1 MVLAPIPQS
10 KNTITVLTTINENCR
25 VGMKP
30 SVFEFSSYR
39 VLSRR
44 WESSFIPFLFSS
56 HVFCSPPRPNYVLS
70 VSRIL
75 WLYELLQEG
84 GRCSDFLIKVPQ
96 KNEKWN
102 SGEKITVGYLYTTSR
117 SQGKKK
123 IYDRVF
129 LGVSILSRLTHE
141 RSDGIPN
148 LEIQKSLQ
156 FHEDCFPLSSHC
168 HC

>member
-129 LGVSILSRLTHE
+129 LGVSILRIVSPADPRT
-141 RSDGIPN
+141 
-148 LEIQKSLQ
+148 K
-156 FHEDCFPLSSHC
+156 
-168 HC
+168 